1 MGVSTLSSFSK
12 AKRCSF
18 QGHPPWE
25 KSSTS
30 PLGSTWKWGESKGIL
45 SDSRCW
51 FVLTNGQIFRNH
63 LSFYVQFKNHTK
75 TGKAAQWM
83 LQISYFLLTGENCF
97 CKINSCHKN
106 CVLYPGESKTL
117 SGLLIFAVSEKDKR
131 ILRANTTRD
140 QRRCAN
146 ISNKGISLYIVCFLM
161 FLHLNFLYED
171 HRLGVGGVFWWV
183 SGSNKKFP
191 WQISK

>member
-30 PLGSTWKWGESKGIL
+30 PLGSTWKLKESKGLL

-63 LSFYVQFKNHTK
+63 LSFYVQFKNDTK
-75 TGKAAQWM
+75 TAIADQWM
-83 LQISYFLLTGENCF
+83 LQTSHFLLTGEL
-97 CKINSCHKN
+97 KIVKIKISCHRN
-106 CVLYPGESKTL
+106 CVMYTGESKTL
-117 SGLLIFAVSEKDKR
+117 SELLIFAVSEKDKR
-131 ILRANTTRD
+131 ILRANTPRD
-140 QRRCAN
+140 QRRWAN

-171 HRLGVGGVFWWV
+171 HRLGGGEGGVVLVGQWELQ
-183 SGSNKKFP
+183 KFP
-191 WQISK
+191 